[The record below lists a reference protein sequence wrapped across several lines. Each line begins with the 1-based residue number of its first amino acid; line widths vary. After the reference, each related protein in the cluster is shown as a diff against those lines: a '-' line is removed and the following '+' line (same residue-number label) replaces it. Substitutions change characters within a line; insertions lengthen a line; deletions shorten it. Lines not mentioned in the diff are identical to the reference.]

1 MKVGQL
7 IDILND
13 IPSDL
18 EIYLNTMEST
28 FNKSLGSVTSERVY
42 GYVDTLASLIGGD
55 GELKS
60 KNIVVLGQRPFEPT
74 GGD

>member
-7 IDILND
+7 VEILSS

-18 EIYLNTMEST
+18 EVYIST
-28 FNKSLGSVTSERVY
+28 YDETHFPNKSLGSVTKENVY
-42 GYVDTLASLIGGD
+42 GFVDVFDEA
-55 GELKS
+55 EQKS
-60 KNIVVLGQRPFEPT
+60 KTVVVLSQRPFEMS

>member
-28 FNKSLGSVTSERVY
+28 FNKSLGSVTKEKVY
-42 GYVDTLASLIGGD
+42 GFVDVFTEA
-55 GELKS
+55 EQ
-60 KNIVVLGQRPFEPT
+60 KNKTIVVLSQRPFEPA

>member
-18 EIYLNTMEST
+18 EVYIDISVDYPLN
-28 FNKSLGSVTSERVY
+28 NKSLGSVTSERVF
-42 GYVDTLASLIGGD
+42 GYVDVFDEA
-55 GELKS
+55 ELKS

-74 GGD
+74 GGE

>member
-7 IDILND
+7 IDILNG
-13 IPSDL
+13 IPSDIEVYIDL
-18 EIYLNTMEST
+18 SVDYPFN
-28 FNKSLGSVTSERVY
+28 NKSLGSVTSERGY
-42 GYVDTLASLIGGD
+42 GFVDVFDEA
-55 GELKS
+55 ELKS

>member
-7 IDILND
+7 VEILSS

-18 EIYLNTMEST
+18 EVYLST
-28 FNKSLGSVTSERVY
+28 TDRLNKSLGSVTSERVY
-42 GYVDTLASLIGGD
+42 GYVDVFDEA
-55 GELKS
+55 ELKN
-60 KNIVVLGQRPFEPT
+60 KTIVVLGQRPFEPT

>member
-42 GYVDTLASLIGGD
+42 GFVDVFDEA
-55 GELKS
+55 ELKS

>member
-7 IDILND
+7 VEILSS

-18 EIYLNTMEST
+18 EVYIDISVDYPFN
-28 FNKSLGSVTSERVY
+28 NKSLGSVTKEKVY
-42 GYVDTLASLIGGD
+42 GFVDVFTEA
-55 GELKS
+55 EQ
-60 KNIVVLGQRPFEPT
+60 KNKTIVVLSQRPFEPA

>member
-42 GYVDTLASLIGGD
+42 GYVDTLASLSFRT
-55 GELKS
+55 KT
-60 KNIVVLGQRPFEPT
+60 F
-74 GGD
+74 

>member
-7 IDILND
+7 VEILSS

-18 EIYLNTMEST
+18 EVYIDISVDYPFN
-28 FNKSLGSVTSERVY
+28 NKSLGSVTSERVY
-42 GYVDTLASLIGGD
+42 GFVDVFNEA
-55 GELKS
+55 ELKN
-60 KNIVVLGQRPFEPT
+60 KTIVVLGQRPFEPT